1 MSGLVFSVSASL
13 CPFPHI
19 PSSDC
24 GSCKLLSGGDVR
36 NNPNHTTALNSLK
49 ARWAWKDR
57 LFFV

>member
-36 NNPNHTTALNSLK
+36 NNPNHTTVLNSLK
-49 ARWAWKDR
+49 AR
-57 LFFV
+57 